1 MSENPVTQNVAAW
14 RKERRAELLAQRQ
27 ALDPAR
33 RREWS
38 AAIDG
43 NLRTVLAGRA
53 PMVISFYWP
62 FRGEF
67 DARPLMRDLIDGG
80 WRAAL
85 PVVVQKKA
93 PLEFRLWTPGAPMVD
108 GIWNIP
114 VPRDGAVVTPQVVL
128 APVVGFD
135 DSCYRLGYG
144 GGYYD
149 RTLVTLSPRAFAI
162 GIGFAFQHL
171 ATIHPQPYDQRLDS
185 IVTEDGI
192 RR

>member
-1 MSENPVTQNVAAW
+1 LADAPSDLAAW
-14 RKERRAELLAQRQ
+14 RKERRAALLAQRQ
-27 ALDPAR
+27 ALDPAQR
-33 RREWS
+33 RAWS
-38 AAIDG
+38 AAIDS
-43 NLRTVLAGRA
+43 NLRTLLAERA
-53 PMVISFYWP
+53 PAAIGFYWP

-67 DARPLMRDLIDGG
+67 DARPLMRDLLAQG
-80 WRAAL
+80 WHAAL

-93 PLEFRLWTPGAPMVD
+93 PLEFRLWAPGAPMVD

-114 VPRDGAVVTPQVVL
+114 VPRDGALVTPQVVL

-135 DSCYRLGYG
+135 DGCYRLGYG

-149 RTLVTLSPRAFAI
+149 RTLVTISPRAFAI

-171 ATIHPQPYDQRLDS
+171 PTIHPQPFDQRLDV
-185 IVTEDGI
+185 IVTEAGV